1 MSKKIKGPSVLLV
14 DEIQCSSGLYAMG
27 DMLETLDN
35 NHVKILRDFQKDVER
50 RGRKITEIELLIAI
64 IEFVAERKAVFINSL
79 FPHEEKSPLE
89 RWLEKVVAKPSSKKQ
104 EQSPVG

>member
-1 MSKKIKGPSVLLV
+1 M
-14 DEIQCSSGLYAMG
+14 YAMI
-27 DMLETLDN
+27 DKLEALGN
-35 NHVKILRDFQKDVER
+35 SHVEILREFQKVVER
-50 RGRKITEIELLIAI
+50 RGKKMTEVELLTAI

-89 RWLEKVVAKPSSKKQ
+89 RWLEQVVAKPSSKKQ